1 MSTPRVVGLDLSLTA
16 TGIATASGDL
26 ARVDPKDLRGVARFD
41 HIRLAVV
48 PHVDPA
54 MPFDGSKTADLVVIE
69 GPSYGSMSGA
79 GHHESAG
86 LWWHIVYHLDWW
98 GISYAVVPPATL
110 KKYATGSGSADKPD
124 MRMALFKRTGI
135 DEKDNN
141 KVDAAWLRMA
151 GLDHLGH
158 PVVEL
163 PQLHRGALAKV
174 AWPEVSGG

>member
-1 MSTPRVVGLDLSLTA
+1 MSTPKVVGLDLSLNG
-16 TGIATASGDL
+16 TGITWPDGRMECVKVGDRRGSPRL
-26 ARVDPKDLRGVARFD
+26 A
-41 HIRLAVV
+41 HIRQEILAGGVV
-48 PHVDPA
+48 LA
-54 MPFDGSKTADLVVIE
+54 ADLVVVE

-86 LWWHIVYHLDWW
+86 LWWHITHSLWARSVPV
-98 GISYAVVPPATL
+98 AVLPPATL
-110 KKYATGSGSADKPD
+110 KKYATGNGSADKPD

-174 AWPEVSGG
+174 VWPEVSGG